1 MSVSVYAAMKK
12 ITVYTW
18 FFLLLMLIHSCIVS
32 GPKYTRVEKVMT
44 LEPGMTRDDVNAR
57 LGLKP
62 YDIYCFDSTG
72 NRSYVYKYRTT
83 DRKTV
88 PFLLKDTNGVKSRG
102 KYMDL
107 IAYYDTS
114 NVAYRFESK
123 PTDSKLDEKRLDIN
137 TVVTI
142 ITVTL
147 PTLLVYFGITKNE

>member
-1 MSVSVYAAMKK
+1 MKNA
-12 ITVYTW
+12 TVASFVT
-18 FFLLLMLIHSCIVS
+18 LLILVQSCIVS
-32 GPKYTRVEKVMT
+32 GPKYTRVEKVMHLKT
-44 LEPGMTRDDVNAR
+44 GMTKEEVNKQ

-72 NRSYVYKYRTT
+72 NNSYVYKYRTT

-137 TVVTI
+137 TLVTVM
-142 ITVTL
+142 TVTL
-147 PTLLVYFGITKNE
+147 PAVAVYLGITKSE